1 MANVNEL
8 RNKFPSLR
16 NMTDYEIV
24 DLYAKKNGVSPD
36 IVAYDLGVQP
46 KNAPGFT
53 TGLKNSMYG
62 LAQGLGQVANDMY
75 GENSKSPAM
84 RDMAQ
89 QLETYGR
96 EGMQRNPVTIM
107 DGDGNALQ
115 NIGQNL
121 LERPIN
127 TVAQIGGAA
136 AGLVLPAA
144 GLKGAVYA
152 ARGAQALGTAG
163 KAGLAAGEIATYGT
177 SSYGNMRNSQEEQG
191 ANTLEDKLKAAGSA
205 LASGAIERFGGV
217 EALVAGK
224 GKASKTL
231 LGTTVK
237 AGGKEAGEEIVQ
249 TPIERYGS
257 NKEVFDDT
265 LATDALAGGVAG
277 FIGGAMSGPIEH
289 YTKKPPVN
297 DYEPFQI
304 VGTSADADVRKKV
317 DVTDNIVPASGESLV
332 NTINRTV
339 GVRPTGKPDKNYA
352 KGFMTAYNELSGVRT
367 VDPTTQQERELTVG
381 ELFARRAGVS
391 ETAEQAPDAA
401 SNISQAESAGLQPK
415 AQAKPINLPQAAP
428 WEYKTPE
435 GEAIPT
441 PEFVGATSQKKRE
454 AYTTVAEARQQ
465 GIIDNNKFEELA
477 NSIAQTNKIGKVVNQ
492 IKAEID
498 NIKSWAVPVRPENPT
513 PEAAEQYRQ
522 QMESFLTRDLT
533 DVQRADLIAAVG
545 VRKTQEDGTE
555 DAVGHSLRAV
565 AKARGASHTAVA
577 KNVAKAFESIQK
589 RMEAAGIDSDQAMV
603 FLNMDKDAVADVAS
617 ISTAQAVQAGLAFRN
632 NDYQQP
638 KAVYAESDDRPDYT
652 GEMTAAPAEENFT
665 DVTGAQFGVEP
676 QAQATSNGK
685 RVDAEELADGPELA
699 QDADV
704 EFEDQ
709 AGAALAAREAEG
721 EVVEAPEAELSQQ
734 LRDWRGAPIPEAD
747 VLDAADTF
755 NDRAGPDGEAFAT
768 LDKDVQNQY
777 IKAYVAFMDG
787 QISDHRFERIFAEIV
802 DEQYRRQTTVKEA
815 ETGAVQSEPA
825 TGETGTTGQAAS
837 SKVGNADQNSE
848 VSVGRTETQERG
860 TDGAEVA
867 KDTVAAEDMADL
879 LTALKKLSAKGS
891 KHASNAKS
899 YLAQVNSGEDVYMEA
914 KAWVEAVTADDSIPV
929 EKKTS
934 AKPLVDDKIKSELTA
949 KELDVVKSDPQLGNG
964 NLEAGFEKLKTY
976 VAKALAGDKLSH
988 LKKAV
993 RDIVTKIQNGV
1004 MSFMVAF
1011 NFSANTPVELVKAP
1025 LATYAKPAYS
1035 KQVTTGEFAISD
1047 SAKSVATHTLNTGNG
1062 KAFLVVDKPNAML
1075 YAFSAD
1081 GALLNKTPVLTGKSI
1096 ADVAPESATG
1106 KNLDNYTDAEKV
1118 TPAGKFTGKFTYSA
1132 DYGSIIALDETN
1144 DGSSLIAVH
1153 RTYLGTPSENRA
1165 GRLASPT
1172 TADNRISYGC
1182 VNVPSAFYDSV
1193 IAPNYVGESQV
1204 IVMPDKSDAKKFFGV
1219 AESKIETYK
1228 TGVVSKRSYDKSIVG
1243 TKESVQP
1250 QQKVAG
1256 AKTLQ
1261 FSKATPTKG
1270 TTVESIEAVVESVSG
1285 KGYNPKVRIYKTAA
1299 EAVADGHL
1307 SKEEAKG
1314 TQGWVNGLG
1323 HAYFIAENIKPGNE
1337 LAVFLH
1343 EVGAHLGIENLLN
1356 DKEYENLFKKIMD
1369 WAASDDGSLESR
1381 IALAA
1386 VNRVEKAVTNDAD
1399 YAPETIAYF
1408 IEEAVKAGV
1417 NPIAVEYKTALGR
1430 WMAVLMHALK
1440 IALKRLGV
1448 DLNKLSARDVVN
1460 LAYGAAHLE
1469 LNGGAKVESP
1479 DVIEGNRYS
1488 KVVDAVP
1495 EEFREPAENVVSLLK
1510 DKASSTINLV
1520 GMTSDL
1526 IDAAVKRG
1534 LKSAEKWKN
1543 LIDER
1548 QAERNRN
1555 EKEID
1560 NIIQDM
1566 DKLDAQRQAA
1576 VWSAARDM
1584 SKSGKWGYKPTW
1596 RPDVE
1601 VDAAAAEIYNKLSK
1615 DEQVLLDRVFHNGD
1629 RSLKEVQS
1637 ILDEILRDE
1646 FDAKMKRATPAQ
1658 KANVEKEFEKYRKL
1672 FGRKLT
1678 QLSGPYTPLQGV
1690 GSHITVAKSQRYIDV
1705 ESSGGD
1711 LSELRQDPNHFVM
1724 VFTKSQVAADA
1735 KKRELARRGFDA
1747 VNITAKPKRE
1757 WLSQSDSIP
1766 FEAFDKLRKLAAN
1779 NTSKMSEN
1787 LNNLIT
1793 DLYLTSLAET
1803 SSRKSEMRREG
1814 VLELSPEAVSQA
1826 FIARGRAHAHYVSV
1840 LKKGK
1845 DIADAFADMDAEA
1858 RNSTDPEVTKYLNEF
1873 AKRYANATR
1882 FDDSPVV
1889 DKLMGFNSVWMLL
1902 TKPAYYL
1909 YNMTQPFVMSQPLLA
1924 SKFGYGK
1931 ASEAMLA
1938 AYQDVLKNKAGLR
1951 HPEALPEDVRGA
1963 ALKLREMGKL
1973 DFGMSQDLGSRV
1985 STGNSAASHVV
1996 NKVERA
2002 LRNAAQ
2008 ASEALNRTV
2017 TGITAYRLA
2026 LKSGMSDAD
2035 AIKYAAKVIDRTQG
2049 DYSNFN
2055 APRLFNSSPVARLL
2069 TQFRKFQV
2077 IQATFI
2083 IKNVMDA
2090 FKGATP
2096 AERAAA
2102 RATLKYVFG
2111 HYAVLAGTLGLPMA
2125 NVIAYAFN
2133 AMDGDDDDD
2142 KQDLELQARKALGNG
2157 FFADLV
2163 LRGAPAA
2170 VFNINMSDNV
2180 GAGNAFALFPYGEVD
2195 MSSRSG
2201 YERALVTALGPTA
2214 GNGYQVVA
2222 ALNKL
2227 EQGDYYQ
2234 FSEALMPSGFKAAM
2248 KSLREASTGVTNTKG
2263 DTLVTPDEVALWDTV
2278 VKLVGGKTQSDSVRN
2293 LVRGQKYEF
2302 ERFFKDR
2309 GSLIKHQ
2316 YVKAYRDGDS
2326 EGMADARRRWQALQG
2341 FKREHGFKA
2350 DPMSRLFKSIK
2361 DANDRNNDMV
2371 DGVEVTDRN
2380 RGFVEQYTEVTD

>member
-191 ANTLEDKLKAAGSA
+191 ANTLEDKLKAAGAA

-603 FLNMDKDAVADVAS
+603 FLNMDRDAVADVAS

-685 RVDAEELADGPELA
+685 RVDAEELADGPEVA
-699 QDADV
+699 QDTDV

-837 SKVGNADQNSE
+837 SEVGNTDKNSE
-848 VSVGRTETQERG
+848 VSVRRAETQERG

-891 KHASNAKS
+891 KHAANAKS

-914 KAWVEAVTADDSIPV
+914 KAWVEAVTED
-929 EKKTS
+929 
-934 AKPLVDDKIKSELTA
+934 
-949 KELDVVKSDPQLGNG
+949 
-964 NLEAGFEKLKTY
+964 
-976 VAKALAGDKLSH
+976 
-988 LKKAV
+988 
-993 RDIVTKIQNGV
+993 
-1004 MSFMVAF
+1004 
-1011 NFSANTPVELVKAP
+1011 
-1025 LATYAKPAYS
+1025 
-1035 KQVTTGEFAISD
+1035 
-1047 SAKSVATHTLNTGNG
+1047 
-1062 KAFLVVDKPNAML
+1062 
-1075 YAFSAD
+1075 
-1081 GALLNKTPVLTGKSI
+1081 
-1096 ADVAPESATG
+1096 
-1106 KNLDNYTDAEKV
+1106 
-1118 TPAGKFTGKFTYSA
+1118 
-1132 DYGSIIALDETN
+1132 
-1144 DGSSLIAVH
+1144 
-1153 RTYLGTPSENRA
+1153 
-1165 GRLASPT
+1165 
-1172 TADNRISYGC
+1172 
-1182 VNVPSAFYDSV
+1182 
-1193 IAPNYVGESQV
+1193 
-1204 IVMPDKSDAKKFFGV
+1204 DAK
-1219 AESKIETYK
+1219 
-1228 TGVVSKRSYDKSIVG
+1228 R
-1243 TKESVQP
+1243 
-1250 QQKVAG
+1250 
-1256 AKTLQ
+1256 

-1495 EEFREPAENVVSLLK
+1495 EQFREPAENVVSLLK

-1646 FDAKMKRATPAQ
+1646 FDAKMKKATPAQ

-1931 ASEAMLA
+1931 AGEAMLA
-1938 AYQDVLKNKAGLR
+1938 AYQDVLKNKAGLK

-2214 GNGYQVVA
+2214 GNGYQVVS